1 MTTLCECHIQ
11 VMTAT
16 YDTYCCRAGGGM
28 KERNGRALAE
38 SLIQR
43 LSLDNALYCIAPAV
57 FFPACLFEGR
67 NSHHAG
73 TMHLPETRVFAAQR
87 GLDERLGRRLVEI
100 DSSLQRVRMDT
111 HASVVGLRDV
121 AIIVE
126 RLEAKLDRIDQ
137 AVSRGDG
144 AHSAPL
150 QQEVS
155 FDASGHSGVWNLSDG
170 GYVRQNLPDDRE
182 DGYFKFEHRMAD
194 QLLAPRE
201 SLQDVNKKLEW
212 IVQKLEQVV
221 VTRVKGDEKT
231 EDTKLV
237 KGKPLHAV
245 NLGHTDFG
253 LLHVEPQQQLDMFQ
267 IVDKKLEWMSKM
279 LDLVSGALGVKMGA
293 VSGGDDAEDK
303 KRLKEKL
310 KDAVEKDRRDR
321 FRKVES
327 EQEVWMEYIF
337 GICKPDMRTG
347 KRGSRCY
354 ASIIVTPRSY

>member
-1 MTTLCECHIQ
+1 M
-11 VMTAT
+11 
-16 YDTYCCRAGGGM
+16 
-28 KERNGRALAE
+28 
-38 SLIQR
+38 
-43 LSLDNALYCIAPAV
+43 
-57 FFPACLFEGR
+57 
-67 NSHHAG
+67 
-73 TMHLPETRVFAAQR
+73 
-87 GLDERLGRRLVEI
+87 GRRLVEI

-111 HASVVGLRDV
+111 HASVVGLREV
-121 AIIVE
+121 ALSVE
-126 RLEAKLDRIDQ
+126 RLEAKLDRIDR

-144 AHSAPL
+144 GHSAPL
-150 QQEVS
+150 QPEVN
-155 FDASGHSGVWNLSDG
+155 FDAAGQSGVWNLSDG
-170 GYVRQNLPDDRE
+170 GHVRQNLQDGRE

-221 VTRVKGDEKT
+221 LTRVKGDENT
-231 EDTKLV
+231 LDTKLV
-237 KGKPLHAV
+237 KGKPHAV
-245 NLGHTDFG
+245 NLGHTDLG
-253 LLHVEPQQQLDMFQ
+253 SLHVEPQQQLDMLQ
-267 IVDKKLEWMSKM
+267 IVDRKLEWMSKM

-293 VSGGDDAEDK
+293 VSGGGDAEDK

-337 GICKPDMRTG
+337 GICKADMRTG

-354 ASIIVTPRSY
+354 ASIIVAPRSY